1 MRGDDLV
8 PLLVNGGKAGVGF
21 RQGKVLSFNVD
32 TGANT
37 IEVGGAVLHNVPA
50 LNVTDAAGLEPGM
63 IVGLLTYQGTWW
75 IIGRVARPGTRDFGD
90 IVLRDDDGSMLR
102 LKNSTIE
109 LVPAPGIENVYGRIF
124 TANQNG
130 RLWMEIRPPQ
140 SEEPQDNGL
149 FIEGASVGTMGAT
162 WIAGSGYVEVRSDSG
177 VVNVEARDNA
187 FLQSLSGA
195 VNVEARNNVF
205 LRSLNSDINL
215 QAPGDVWFQN
225 DGDVIFSN
233 DTWVL
238 FQPAGSV
245 DFRATQ
251 GNVHVKYGSATSS
264 PNAVVGTD
272 GRLYRSSA
280 SSRRYKYDIRP
291 LEHDPKDVLKL
302 QPVTWHDIW
311 QDTGDENKPRIPGF
325 IAEDVHEAGLTEYVQ
340 YDDEGRP
347 DGLNYDRMTAALLSV
362 LKDHEKRI
370 AELEAKVASLE
381 ARLAEQGKG
390 EADG

>member
-8 PLLVNGGKAGVGF
+8 PLLASGGKTGVGF

-50 LNVTDAAGLEPGM
+50 LNVTDAAGLQPGM

-102 LKNSTIE
+102 LKNSSIE
-109 LVPAPGIENVYGRIF
+109 MVPAPGIDNVHGRISSF
-124 TANQNG
+124 NFGG
-130 RLWMEIRPPQ
+130 RLWIQLDPPQ
-140 SEEPQDNGL
+140 SEAPQDNK
-149 FIEGASVGTMGAT
+149 IIVEGASVGTEGAVWVNGAGYAELRSALGDVALRSDNGRIYANT
-162 WIAGSGYVEVRSDSG
+162 GGVTHFDIRNNGDIMLWGRELWTLGSG
-177 VVNVEARDNA
+177 NVIH
-187 FLQSLSGA
+187 S
-195 VNVEARNNVF
+195 
-205 LRSLNSDINL
+205 NSADI
-215 QAPGDVWFQN
+215 
-225 DGDVIFSN
+225 
-233 DTWVL
+233 L
-238 FQPAGSV
+238 FQPSG
-245 DFRATQ
+245 DIRFGATG
-251 GNVHVKYGSATSS
+251 GNVFHKYGSASSS

-311 QDTGDENKPRIPGF
+311 QDAADENKPRIPGF

-340 YDDEGRP
+340 YDEEGRP
-347 DGLNYDRMTAALLSV
+347 DGLSYDRMTAALLCV

-370 AELEAKVASLE
+370 TELEAKIASLE

>member
-8 PLLVNGGKAGVGF
+8 PLLVSGGKAGVGF

-32 TGANT
+32 TGANA

-50 LNVTDAAGLEPGM
+50 LNVTDAAGLQPGM

-102 LKNSTIE
+102 LKNSSIE
-109 LVPAPGIENVYGRIF
+109 MVPAPGIDNVHGRISSF
-124 TANQNG
+124 NFGG
-130 RLWMEIRPPQ
+130 RLWIQLDPPQ
-140 SEEPQDNGL
+140 SEAPQDNK
-149 FIEGASVGTMGAT
+149 IIVEGASVGTEGAV
-162 WIAGSGYVEVRSDSG
+162 WVNGAGYAEVRSALGDVALRSDNGRIYANTGG
-177 VVNVEARDNA
+177 VTHFDI
-187 FLQSLSGA
+187 
-195 VNVEARNNVF
+195 RNNG
-205 LRSLNSDINL
+205 DIMLWGRELWTLGSGN
-215 QAPGDVWFQN
+215 
-225 DGDVIFSN
+225 VIHSN
-233 DTWVL
+233 EADIL
-238 FQPAGSV
+238 FQPSG
-245 DFRATQ
+245 DIRFGATG
-251 GNVHVKYGSATSS
+251 GNVFHKYGSASSS

-311 QDTGDENKPRIPGF
+311 QDATDEDKPRIPGF

-340 YDDEGRP
+340 YDEEGRP
-347 DGLNYDRMTAALLSV
+347 DGLSYDRMTAALLCV

-370 AELEAKVASLE
+370 VELEAKVADLE
-381 ARLAEQGKG
+381 ARLAEQGKDG
-390 EADG
+390 ADG

>member
-50 LNVTDAAGLEPGM
+50 LNVTDAAGLQPGM

-102 LKNSTIE
+102 LKNSSIE
-109 LVPAPGIENVYGRIF
+109 MVPAPGIENVYGKISSF
-124 TANQNG
+124 NIGG
-130 RLWMEIRPPQ
+130 RLWIQLDPPQ
-140 SEEPQDNGL
+140 SEEPQDNKV
-149 FIEGASVGTMGAT
+149 IVEGASVGTSGAV
-162 WIAGSGYVEVRSDSG
+162 WVAGAGYVEMRSSQGNVALKSEQGRIYAQTGGGTQFEIRSNRDIMLWGRELWTLGSG
-177 VVNVEARDNA
+177 NVIH
-187 FLQSLSGA
+187 S
-195 VNVEARNNVF
+195 
-205 LRSLNSDINL
+205 NSADI
-215 QAPGDVWFQN
+215 
-225 DGDVIFSN
+225 
-233 DTWVL
+233 L
-238 FQPAGSV
+238 FQPSGNIQ
-245 DFRATQ
+245 FGATG
-251 GNVHVKYGSATSS
+251 GNIFHKYGSATSS

-311 QDTGDENKPRIPGF
+311 QDAADENKPRIPGF

-347 DGLNYDRMTAALLSV
+347 DGLNYDRMAAALLSV

-370 AELEAKVASLE
+370 TELEAKVADLE
-381 ARLAEQGKG
+381 ARLAEQGK
-390 EADG
+390 DGSDG